1 MGDIIHMSP
10 FHSPS
15 QLYNVFPR
23 LMEWLP
29 GQQHKMLAKIEE
41 LREFIMKKIL
51 EHQDTLDPN
60 SPRDYIDCFL
70 MRVSQV

>member
-10 FHSPS
+10 FHF

-29 GQQHKMLAKIEE
+29 GQQHKMFAKIEE

-70 MRVSQV
+70 MRLSQV